1 MNDIFG
7 PLSSHFFSLLLI
19 NTLFLGI
26 LLRGIFYRH
35 SPIRN
40 SMFGFFMFGTGVFL
54 VTHLLQGVEISMG
67 FAFGLFAIF
76 AMLRYRTESIS
87 IRDMTYL
94 FLVIVISLLNGVGP
108 LTAAS
113 AAFINSLLCLIVA
126 AGESSL
132 FAPRIFEKSI
142 RYENIHNVRPE
153 NYHLLVE
160 DIIER
165 TGLDVQNIEI
175 SNIDFLSDIANLKVS
190 YKEDKR
196 AYNQVSD
203 NQITSTP
210 EAEQSA
216 EQSSE
221 QSA

>member
-1 MNDIFG
+1 MNDILG
-7 PLSSHFFSLLLI
+7 PLSSHFFSLLII

-26 LLRGIFYRH
+26 LLRGIFYRY
-35 SPIRN
+35 SPKRN
-40 SMFGFFMFGTGVFL
+40 PMFGFFMFGTGVFL
-54 VTHLLQGVEISMG
+54 VTHLLQSVEISMG

-108 LTAAS
+108 LTVIS
-113 AAFINSLLCLIVA
+113 AVLIHSILCLIVA
-126 AGESSL
+126 LGESTF

-142 RYENIHNVRPE
+142 RYENIYNIRPE
-153 NYHLLVE
+153 NYHILLE

-165 TGLDVQNIEI
+165 TGLDVQGIQI
-175 SNIDFLSDIANLKVS
+175 SNIDFLSDVANLKVS

-196 AYNQVSD
+196 VFNSVDKQQ
-203 NQITSTP
+203 NTSTP
-210 EAEQSA
+210 RDKQSA
-216 EQSSE
+216 
-221 QSA
+221 